1 MSSSGHVRIDT
12 RDIPG
17 WFSWTD
23 QGVFEHLLGRQDAEP
38 AGRLVELGAY
48 LGKSAVVLGEYLR
61 DGEELV
67 VCDLFGDDAPDEHN
81 SRENARSYGS
91 LTRRAFEA
99 NYLRVHGALPTVVQA
114 PTSMIREHVQAGTTR
129 FVHIDASHLYE
140 HVVGDLEA
148 AREMLRPGGVVVCDD
163 YRSPHTPGVAA
174 AVWSAVVG
182 GPLRPF
188 CLTPSKLYGSFDDP
202 AAHREAVAAWVESVP
217 GLNSEVQIIA
227 GEPVVR
233 VWPAAKPAPAPRK
246 DPVGDKLDTV
256 LSRLD
261 RLDRRL
267 ERVERTPAKVGPGRS
282 GAAGGP
288 ARRLVRALLP
298 VRLRRAVHRRLH
310 RG

>member
-1 MSSSGHVRIDT
+1 MQTPAADGTAHARIDT

-23 QGVFEHLLGRQDAEP
+23 QSVFEHVLGRQDAEP

-81 SRENARSYGS
+81 SRENTRSYGS

-99 NYLRVHGALPTVVQA
+99 NYLRVHGVLPTVVQA
-114 PTSMIREHVQAGTTR
+114 PTSVIREHVAAGTAR

-188 CLTPSKLYGSFDDP
+188 CLTPGKLYGSFDDEDP
-202 AAHREAVAAWVESVP
+202 TTHRDAVLAWAESVP
-217 GLNSEVQIIA
+217 GLHAEVQIIA
-227 GEPVVR
+227 GAAVVR
-233 VWPAAKPAPAPRK
+233 LWPAAKPAPAPRK
-246 DPVGDKLDTV
+246 DPVVDKLDTV
-256 LSRLD
+256 LERLD

-267 ERVERTPAKVGPGRS
+267 KRVEPAKGGPG
-282 GAAGGP
+282 
-288 ARRLVRALLP
+288 LVRTLLP
-298 VRLRRAVHRRLH
+298 VRLRKALRRRLP
-310 RG
+310 GS